1 MEADSIRIQW
11 YPGHMTKTRR
21 RMEADLRLVDAVC
34 EIIDARIPISS
45 RNPEIDAI
53 CGALLLLCSDAS
65 SYMTGC
71 NIVVDGGMTQW

>member
-1 MEADSIRIQW
+1 MGSENK
-11 YPGHMTKTRR
+11 Y
-21 RMEADLRLVDAVC
+21 LRAGVLV
-34 EIIDARIPISS
+34 
-45 RNPEIDAI
+45 I